1 MIFDK
6 IFAKN
11 NTKLKWRNWRNAG
24 DLKSPTLETLRVR
37 IPPSAFLIMKN
48 KELLSTFCEYDNL
61 KKRYFNLIGVK
72 KRITVEVDL
81 EFAWDNSVYCQPVY
95 SDSIKFIDEEVM
107 ESKVEEVRQT
117 INKDI
122 ENLWGELE
130 RYSEKNNISTDD
142 LMKSFEESTN

>member
-1 MIFDK
+1 M
-6 IFAKN
+6 A
-11 NTKLKWRNWRNAG
+11 T
-24 DLKSPTLETLRVR
+24 
-37 IPPSAFLIMKN
+37 N

-61 KKRYFNLIGVK
+61 KDRYFDLIEVK
-72 KRITVEVDL
+72 KRITIEVDL
-81 EFAWDNSVYCQPVY
+81 EFIWDNGVYCQPVY

-107 ESKVEEVRQT
+107 ESKVEEIRQT